1 MMKTV
6 GTEQRSM
13 YDRLLL
19 AVDGSEEARHAA
31 RRGLELAGRFDADVD
46 VLHVVP
52 QKALRLTLSGD
63 EKTQLRERGQTAL
76 AAVENDA
83 SNREFGQQLTTS
95 LREGTPPA
103 EISEHAAEQDA
114 DLIVLGR
121 QGATGLKKKL
131 LGGVTE
137 QVLHRADCPVFVVP
151 DEEQST
157 ETDSTYSD
165 ILIPTDGSENAEAAT
180 PHGIAIAA
188 SYGSMV
194 HVLNVV
200 DLQDA
205 GGMFSAG
212 GLNVEFV
219 ERLEASGGEAVERV
233 ADEIVTADPD
243 LAVKT
248 AVERTASFDG
258 VVAGIGEYV
267 SKTDVDLV
275 VMGSHGRSNLK
286 RQLLG
291 SVAASVLREVD
302 VPILVVDR
310 PQRQQD
316 Q

>member
-1 MMKTV
+1 MKTV
-6 GTEQRSM
+6 GVEQGPM

-31 RRGLELAGRFDADVD
+31 RRGLELAQRFAADVD

-52 QKALRLTLSGD
+52 QKTLRLAVSGD

-76 AAVENDA
+76 TAVENDA
-83 SNREFGQQLTTS
+83 SDREFGQQLTTS
-95 LREGTPPA
+95 LREGTPA
-103 EISEHAAEQDA
+103 VEISEHAAEQDA

-121 QGATGLKKKL
+121 QGVTGLKTKL

-137 QVLHRADCPVFVVP
+137 QVLHRAGSPVFVVP
-151 DEEQST
+151 NEEQPTPTAQSYT
-157 ETDSTYSD
+157 K
-165 ILIPTDGSENAEAAT
+165 LLVPTDGSDNAEAAT
-180 PHGIAIAA
+180 LHSIAVAA
-188 SYGSMV
+188 SYGSTV

-212 GLNVEFV
+212 GLDMQFV
-219 ERLEASGGEAVERV
+219 DRLEASGQTAVDRV
-233 ADEIVTADPD
+233 ADEITAADVALD
-243 LAVKT
+243 VET
-248 AVERTASFDG
+248 AVERTASFNG
-258 VVAGIGEYV
+258 VVAGVREYV
-267 SKTDVDLV
+267 SDTDIDLI

-291 SVAASVLREVD
+291 SVAASVLRSVD
-302 VPILVVDR
+302 VPVLVVN
-310 PQRQQD
+310 RQQ